1 MKSID
6 RYPMEKDYGQGNNKR
21 NQRSEAK
28 GERKKDPWKLQK
40 WWLGLRKQFI
50 ISEKTCNS

>member
-1 MKSID
+1 VKSID

-28 GERKKDPWKLQK
+28 GERKKDP
-40 WWLGLRKQFI
+40 
-50 ISEKTCNS
+50 